1 MLKGNVVSPWVA
13 IIALCG
19 IISLGQA
26 PCMPCPEEG
35 PFDHSSC
42 SDGDDNDCDGL
53 VDQDDPTCDP
63 EDLNMTAG
71 DFECIRN
78 WEQPNIAGVTYYFTN
93 LRGHLQQARNVA
105 NSPNGGTFP
114 PGTIVQILP
123 FEAMVK
129 RAEGWNP
136 STNDWEFFRLAVS
149 EQGTEIN
156 SRGTES
162 VRNIA
167 GTCIG
172 CHNQA
177 FAQWDM
183 ICGDDDLH
191 GCTPLPALVT
201 DELIRNL
208 QCNDSRCDQPCE

>member
-1 MLKGNVVSPWVA
+1 MLRANVALLWVGV
-13 IIALCG
+13 IALCG
-19 IISLGQA
+19 ILSLGQA
-26 PCMPCPEEG
+26 PCLPCAEEG
-35 PFDHSSC
+35 PFGHISC

-63 EDLNMTAG
+63 EDLNMTVG

-78 WEQPNIAGVTYYFTN
+78 WEQPNIGGATYYFTN
-93 LRGHLQQARNVA
+93 LRDNVEGARSVA

-123 FEAMVK
+123 NEAMVK

-136 STNDWEFFRLAVS
+136 STNDWEFFKLAVI
-149 EQGTEIN
+149 EQRTEIR
-156 SRGTES
+156 SRGTET

-167 GTCIG
+167 GTCFG
-172 CHNQA
+172 CHKEA
-177 FAQWDM
+177 FPQWDM

-191 GCTPLPALVT
+191 GCNPLPALVT
-201 DELIRNL
+201 DELILSL
-208 QCNDSRCDQPCE
+208 QCSDSRCDQPCE